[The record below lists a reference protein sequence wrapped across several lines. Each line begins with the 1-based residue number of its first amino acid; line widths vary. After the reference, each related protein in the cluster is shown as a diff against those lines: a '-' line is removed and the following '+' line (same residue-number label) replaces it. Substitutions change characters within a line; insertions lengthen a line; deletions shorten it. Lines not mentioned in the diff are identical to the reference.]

1 MTNYE
6 KIKDIEISGAKPFAG
21 LSRITLVEAMKLNEC
36 RFCPAGAICADRELP
51 CSELI
56 LDWLEAEAK

>member
-21 LSRITLVEAMKLNEC
+21 LSRIALAETIRQTDC
-36 RFCPAGAICADRELP
+36 RICPAGAICADRELP
-51 CSELI
+51 CGELI
-56 LDWLEAEAK
+56 LDWLEADE